1 MSGKLVRALLVMTG
15 LLTLGLSGMVW
26 RSNTGISES
35 RQEAEELAERILAE
49 RARLVQN
56 PGLEQD
62 VLVFREISGR
72 MAAILPDE
80 EGLNDLVRSL
90 QGFSEDSGVNIRSL
104 RRAARRGVPKHVED
118 FREVSYSLE
127 LEGDTFELLAFLD
140 LVERHDRFLRVP
152 RLKIDAARR
161 QFERGDDGSIKHT
174 IRLDV
179 ETFVFEPGSE
189 AEPVAIEWADWKL
202 DRLRGEVS
210 ERRRALEPQEYDY
223 RGRRGRRDPWVDPRR
238 EKSPRREE
246 AQPDQS
252 EALVGLSERVA
263 DAWSSW
269 RALGAVESSLEEA
282 RLSEELEV
290 KVVGLETETRRLSL
304 SQGAATSEL
313 DSKEEQS
320 VLASLRELR
329 LTLDEA
335 RGNRGPSIAHL
346 REVHSAMEAHA
357 ERGEHALALQAFSVL
372 EPDLSWLAEDEDREP
387 LVVALRAAAAS
398 SGAVVEFD
406 ALGFS
411 PDGVAILNG
420 NAAVLIA
427 GRPIIAGESLSEE
440 VVIRSVTSSEVVF
453 EFRGVAIARRVH
465 NHSPKAGER

>member
-35 RQEAEELAERILAE
+35 RQEAEEFAERILAE

-56 PGLEQD
+56 PGLEQE

-104 RRAARRGVPKHVED
+104 RRAAPRGAPKRVED

-152 RLKIDAARR
+152 KLKIDAARR
-161 QFERGDDGSIKHT
+161 QFERGDDGIVKHT

-179 ETFVFEPGSE
+179 ETFVFEPGKE

-238 EKSPRREE
+238 EKSPRHEE

-263 DAWSSW
+263 DAWSS
-269 RALGAVESSLEEA
+269 
-282 RLSEELEV
+282 
-290 KVVGLETETRRLSL
+290 
-304 SQGAATSEL
+304 
-313 DSKEEQS
+313 
-320 VLASLRELR
+320 
-329 LTLDEA
+329 
-335 RGNRGPSIAHL
+335 
-346 REVHSAMEAHA
+346 
-357 ERGEHALALQAFSVL
+357 
-372 EPDLSWLAEDEDREP
+372 
-387 LVVALRAAAAS
+387 
-398 SGAVVEFD
+398 
-406 ALGFS
+406 
-411 PDGVAILNG
+411 
-420 NAAVLIA
+420 
-427 GRPIIAGESLSEE
+427 
-440 VVIRSVTSSEVVF
+440 
-453 EFRGVAIARRVH
+453 
-465 NHSPKAGER
+465 